1 MRDIQDPEAWPS
13 GRQLPIVEGR
23 ARATVTEVG
32 AGLRELEIDG
42 EPVVW
47 PYPVGEIASAGRGQ
61 VLAPWPNRIE
71 DGAYR
76 FGGVS
81 GDVLGAAI
89 ELTTTTTAVLLAA
102 FARF

>member
-1 MRDIQDPEAWPS
+1 
-13 GRQLPIVEGR
+13 
-23 ARATVTEVG
+23 
-32 AGLRELEIDG
+32 
-42 EPVVW
+42 
-47 PYPVGEIASAGRGQ
+47 
-61 VLAPWPNRIE
+61 VLTALTCAMLLVRHCVH
-71 DGAYR
+71 R